1 MIIASLKDY
10 EIHKM
15 FRGKNSLLFSSK
27 EFFNNRHRYM
37 KVVDSKGKI
46 Y

>member
-10 EIHKM
+10 EMQKM
-15 FRGKNSLLFSSK
+15 YRGKNSLLFSSK

-37 KVVDSKGKI
+37 KVVDAKGEI